1 MDQQHQPEQH
11 YAGLDVS
18 LDATSICVLDAK
30 GAVVWRGKCASTP
43 EAIRDA
49 LRQHAPA
56 LVRAGLETGQLSNWL
71 THGLRRLGVPV
82 VCLDARHAKAALKL
96 QLNKTDANDALGLA
110 QIVRTGWYRE
120 VAVKGMDAQTLRLL
134 LVARAQL
141 VSQRQALAN
150 TVRGLLKTF
159 GLRIAHGSGGL
170 FAPRVREAA
179 KGNDALLAIVEP
191 MLLAWLALREQAAIL
206 DRQILARAKDDAT
219 ARRLMTVPGV
229 GVVVA
234 LADMAVIDDPARFK
248 RSSSVGAYVG
258 LTPKRHQSGEEDWS
272 GQISRCGDDLLR
284 AYLFEA
290 ATVLLHRHPRAC
302 ALRGWGL
309 ALAKRVGCAAPRSRS
324 RARSPCYCT
333 PCGAVGRTSAG
344 PSPRPLRRPR
354 PPRRRDR
361 AGLSQP
367 PGDPETRPTP
377 GRSPVPAGTRHG
389 DPASFLAA
397 LSGATALGTSGRR
410 PSRHQVAAA
419 QSGPRK
425 EP

>member
-18 LDATSICVLDAK
+18 LDATAICVLDAK

-56 LVRAGLETGQLSNWL
+56 LVRAGLETGQLSTWL

-120 VAVKGMDAQTLRLL
+120 VAVKGMDAHTLRLL

-159 GLRIAHGSGGL
+159 GRRVARGSGGL

-179 KGNDALLAIVEP
+179 EGNDALLAIVEP
-191 MLLAWLALREQAAIL
+191 MLLAWQALREQAAVL
-206 DRQILARAKDDAT
+206 DRRILARAKADAT

-234 LADMAVIDDPARFK
+234 LAYMAVIDDPARFK
-248 RSSSVGAYVG
+248 RSSAVGAYVG
-258 LTPKRHQSGEEDWS
+258 LTPKRHQSGEEDWT
-272 GQISRCGDDLLR
+272 GHISRCGDGLLR

-290 ATVLLHRHPRAC
+290 AAVLLQRHPRAC
-302 ALRGWGL
+302 ALRSWGL
-309 ALAKRVGCAAPRSRS
+309 ALAKRVGMRRAKVAVARKLAVLLHALWRRGEEFRWPEPAAAAP
-324 RARSPCYCT
+324 
-333 PCGAVGRTSAG
+333 
-344 PSPRPLRRPR
+344 
-354 PPRRRDR
+354 
-361 AGLSQP
+361 
-367 PGDPETRPTP
+367 
-377 GRSPVPAGTRHG
+377 
-389 DPASFLAA
+389 A
-397 LSGATALGTSGRR
+397 L
-410 PSRHQVAAA
+410 PAAA
-419 QSGPRK
+419 A
-425 EP
+425 